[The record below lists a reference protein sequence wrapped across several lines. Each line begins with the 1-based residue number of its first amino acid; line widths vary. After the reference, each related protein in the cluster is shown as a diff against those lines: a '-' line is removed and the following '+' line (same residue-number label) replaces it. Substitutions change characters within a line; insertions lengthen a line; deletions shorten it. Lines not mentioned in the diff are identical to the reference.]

1 MEIYRLLKSSIFPC
15 DTCSFQGRVHGWG
28 KELYK
33 HFLVNFYYY
42 YSSNDVSFLRLVK
55 SFALIYK
62 FIFFLIFK
70 FFYFDH
76 VNTIKLAITSE
87 VVLPVP

>member
-1 MEIYRLLKSSIFPC
+1 MIHSAFKICIFC
-15 DTCSFQGRVHGWG
+15 
-28 KELYK
+28 
-33 HFLVNFYYY
+33 
-42 YSSNDVSFLRLVK
+42 VSFLRLVK

-76 VNTIKLAITSE
+76 VNTIKLAITSV